1 MAANSSFSISSFI
14 NAIAIS
20 SPTGKVSTGIGL
32 LWFGKEIIKEVTQWE
47 WKKKK
52 HKKIDFSP
60 TYYMLNSSEKNS
72 KELIDANISYEEFE
86 LVANETWNI
95 INWKKLL
102 KWWKV
107 SGVI

>member
-1 MAANSSFSISSFI
+1 MRM
-14 NAIAIS
+14 
-20 SPTGKVSTGIGL
+20 
-32 LWFGKEIIKEVTQWE
+32 
-47 WKKKK
+47 KKKK
-52 HKKIDFSP
+52 HEKIDFSP

-102 KWWKV
+102 KMKSQWGDLEKKLTED
-107 SGVI
+107 SRTMGTANF